1 MENKKTVFTL
11 IFCLVLVLIGTF
23 INKFVFGSDTEVQ
36 DKGKNYNELVSRG
49 YTEVNLEDNIE
60 FNKGYIVLSKDD
72 ENYIDN
78 DKELYIEA
86 INGMATFKYLDSNYE
101 IDINSVIDYYI
112 YTNKEVFYVYLLT
125 SDNKVYFSYYRYEKN
140 EEVENIV
147 LNLNKNFSI
156 IKTDKKIVS
165 FKKIKTHYVNPNGS
179 IYEILVGED
188 INNVEYFIING
199 TIFKEVVDH
208 NYYDI
213 VYHFDYNIYVQNDNT
228 LIIDNTDSLFKVK
241 YILKD
246 YFVSNDNYLYKVS
259 NGNISKEYNMKVKY
273 MFYYKYGNVLK
284 LGIIF
289 EDDFAKH
296 LDLFIKDFNYEIQ
309 GILIEDENS

>member
-1 MENKKTVFTL
+1 MENKKAIFTL

-49 YTEVNLEDNIE
+49 YTEVSLENNIE
-60 FNKGYIVLSKDD
+60 FNKGYTVLSKED

-78 DKELYIEA
+78 DKELYIEV
-86 INGMATFKYLDSNYE
+86 IDGMATFKYLDNNYE
-101 IDINSVIDYYI
+101 IEVNSVIDYYI

-125 SDNKVYFSYYRYEKN
+125 SDNKVYFSYYKYEKN

-147 LNLNKNFSI
+147 LNLNKNFSM
-156 IKTDKKIVS
+156 IKTDKKIAS
-165 FKKIKTHYVNPNGS
+165 FKKVKTHYVNPNGS
-179 IYEILVGED
+179 IYELLVGED

-199 TIFKEVVDH
+199 VIFKEVVNH
-208 NYYDI
+208 EYYDI
-213 VYHFDYNIYVQNDNT
+213 VYHFDDNIYVKNDGS
-228 LIIDNTDSLFKVK
+228 IIVDNIDSLFKVK

-246 YFVSNDNYLYKVS
+246 YFVSNDNYLYKV
-259 NGNISKEYNMKVKY
+259 NNDNISKEYNMKIKY
-273 MFYYKYGNVLK
+273 MFYYKYGSIFK

-289 EDDFAKH
+289 DDDSAKH
-296 LDLFIKDFNYEIQ
+296 LNLLVRDYNYEIQ
-309 GILIEDENS
+309 GLKIEDKNS